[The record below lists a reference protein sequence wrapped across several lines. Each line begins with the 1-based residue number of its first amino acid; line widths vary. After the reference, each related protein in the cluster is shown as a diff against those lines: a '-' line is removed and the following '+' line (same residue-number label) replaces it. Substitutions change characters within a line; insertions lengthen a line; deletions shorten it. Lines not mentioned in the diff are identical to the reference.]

1 MLHVIHSLDDPWIEL
16 LKGDPVRP
24 NIPWHKRVGEF
35 SKVLVL
41 MDHLGKPK
49 SVVCITFGQQVPQ
62 SEEDLFNYASGS
74 PTVAV
79 LYTIWSLIPGGGRD
93 MIDEAVDYIKREWP
107 SVESTVTL
115 SPPTEMAR
123 RFHLRNGA
131 RELRVNPTT
140 VNFIYPAA

>member
-24 NIPWHKRVGEF
+24 NIAWSKRVGEF
-35 SKVLVL
+35 AKVLVL
-41 MDHLGKPK
+41 LDDYRKPK
-49 SVVCITFGQQVPQ
+49 SVVCISFGQQVPQ
-62 SEEDLFNYASGS
+62 VEEDLFNPPGGN

-93 MIDEAVDYIKREWP
+93 MIDAAVDYIKREWT

-140 VNFIYPAA
+140 VNFTYSAA

>member
-24 NIPWHKRVGEF
+24 NIPWQKRVGEF

-41 MDHLGKPK
+41 MDHVGKPK
-49 SVVCITFGQQVPQ
+49 SVVCISFEQQVPQ
-62 SEEDLFNYASGS
+62 AEEELFNHADGS

>member
-24 NIPWHKRVGEF
+24 EIPWHKRVGEF

-41 MDHLGKPK
+41 LDDNLTPK
-49 SVVCITFGQQVPQ
+49 SVVCISFGQQVPQ
-62 SEEDLFNYASGS
+62 AEEDLFDHAGGL

-79 LYTIWSLIPGGGRD
+79 LYTVWSLSPGGGRD
-93 MIDEAVDYIKREWP
+93 MIEAAVDYIKREWP